1 MGRYVF
7 SNQAETD
14 LIGIYHYSVLNYRQR
29 QADSYTDSLK
39 KACQFLADNPGVC
52 RKREEFTPPVRI
64 HHHNR
69 HLIIYT
75 DTQDAILI
83 VRILHDR
90 MAIEEHLTG

>member
-14 LIGIYHYSVLNYRQR
+14 LIGINHYTVINYGKR

-39 KACQFLADNPGVC
+39 KACQFLANNPSFC
-52 RKREEFTPPVRI
+52 RERTELSPPVRI

-69 HLIIYT
+69 HLIIYI
-75 DTQDAILI
+75 DNRESILI

-90 MAIEEHLTG
+90 MAIEDHLIG